1 MRGGAAPTAVCRA
14 SRRNARMRRMLTPSD
29 PALDKTALIG
39 ACARLPLAVDAAQLR
54 AEVDALPDSMWETR
68 GGRLGPHDAARA
80 IFLRGYAPA
89 EGRHK
94 PIEDREALAHAPYAR
109 QVITQ
114 LLPAPPQRCLLAR
127 LPAGA
132 IVPPHSDNGP
142 YFLKTIRIH
151 VPVITHDKAWMYCDG
166 RVFRML
172 PGEVWALN
180 NSAQHAVWNADDTL
194 ARTHLICD
202 YLPSPALLDL
212 LERAERGLGV
222 VNTEVERRL
231 LEEPVPAMS

>member
-1 MRGGAAPTAVCRA
+1 
-14 SRRNARMRRMLTPSD
+14 MLTAPEA
-29 PALDKTALIG
+29 PLDKTALIG
-39 ACARLPLAVDAAQLR
+39 ACARLPLSIDAARLR
-54 AEVDALPDSMWETR
+54 AEVDALPEPMWETR

-94 PIEDREALAHAPYAR
+94 PVEDREALPLVPYAR

-151 VPVITHDKAWMYCDG
+151 VPVITHEKAWMYCDG
-166 RVFRML
+166 HVFRML

-180 NSAQHAVWNADDTL
+180 NSARHAVWNADDTL

-202 YLPSPALLDL
+202 YLPSTALLDL
-212 LERAERGLGV
+212 LARAERGLGM
-222 VNTEVERRL
+222 VNAEVEQRL
-231 LEEPVPAMS
+231 LAEMPAS

>member
-1 MRGGAAPTAVCRA
+1 MSAP
-14 SRRNARMRRMLTPSD
+14 SES
-29 PALDKTALIG
+29 ALPDKTALIG
-39 ACARLPLAVDAAQLR
+39 GCARLPLRVDAARLR
-54 AEVDALPDSMWETR
+54 AEVEALPESMWETR

-94 PIEDREALAHAPYAR
+94 PVEDRDALASVPYAHEI
-109 QVITQ
+109 ITQ
-114 LLPAPPQRCLLAR
+114 MLPAPPQRCLLAR

-151 VPVITHDKAWMYCDG
+151 VPVITHDLAWMYCDG
-166 RVFRML
+166 RIYRMQ

-180 NSAQHAVWNADDTL
+180 NSAMHAVWNADATL

-202 YLPSPALLDL
+202 FLPTSALQQL
-212 LERAERGLGV
+212 LARAERDLGT
-222 VNTEVERRL
+222 VNAEVEQRL
-231 LEEPVPAMS
+231 LAEMPAA